1 MRERD
6 EGLCLLCLAYFNS
19 WWWGP
24 VELVG
29 SRRPVGGR
37 VGNPQGCPSGH
48 PQVSAFSA
56 QSGSPRQR
64 ACPQIHRACAYCG
77 VLVVPLGSMGVSS
90 VTAELLAL
98 DGRIDLPLSARR

>member
-64 ACPQIHRACAYCG
+64 ACPQIHRACAYRG